1 MEVRDVLGNLMQ
13 VAEENPDMT
22 EEMMYKTCVQ
32 FFTDGYDT
40 ASQALSVLMYHL
52 ARNPDIQ
59 EKVHDE
65 IDAIFDEKNEGD
77 HIDEKDLSKMPYLDQ
92 VSV

>member
-1 MEVRDVLGNLMQ
+1 
-13 VAEENPDMT
+13 
-22 EEMMYKTCVQ
+22 
-32 FFTDGYDT
+32 
-40 ASQALSVLMYHL
+40 MYHL